1 MPRRDGFP
9 TNPEMLLNFNAAS
22 HKVFVTAYE
31 RALEGKLPA
40 GYIDKPL
47 LSLTLSL
54 RQGSLDQSQPVT
66 GEELKIGI
74 LSQYVAEDLPYNF
87 TCARHPEQLLDRYVE
102 VSKSI
107 GAVALNDELIMADN
121 LPTEGI
127 DADYVLTYAD
137 GKMRH
142 VSSFK
147 EKPAKQSIVAG
158 TYFAE
163 EALQYVQSEQ
173 MFRTPAQNVV
183 RRLVQIARTGN
194 IEDMHIM
201 SHRFDFKMTPDLPLN
216 GYESKAF
223 LERYTRN
230 MFAIAMRHRERLSFM
245 QAHGS
250 DVMYAAPDQQLY
262 DEYNS
267 AYLRAQILL
276 DKK

>member
-9 TNPEMLLNFNAAS
+9 TNPEMLLDFNAAS

-40 GYIDKPL
+40 EYVDKPL
-47 LSLTLSL
+47 TSLTLSL
-54 RQGSLDQSQPVT
+54 RQGSLDRSQTVT
-66 GEELKIGI
+66 SEELKIGV

-87 TCARHPEQLLDRYVE
+87 TCARHPEELLNRYVE
-102 VSKSI
+102 VSKSV
-107 GAVALNDELIMADN
+107 AQVALSDTLIMADT
-121 LPTEGI
+121 LPAEGI
-127 DADYVLTYAD
+127 DADYVLTYND

-163 EALQYVQSEQ
+163 EALQYVQSDK
-173 MFRTPAQNVV
+173 MFKTPAQNVV
-183 RRLVQIARTGN
+183 RRLVEIARTGD
-194 IEDMHIM
+194 IDDTRIM
-201 SHRFDFKMTPDLPLN
+201 SHQFDFKMTPALPLN
-216 GYESKAF
+216 GYESKGF
-223 LERYTRN
+223 LERYARN
-230 MFAIAMRHRERLSFM
+230 MFAAAMRHSERLAFM
-245 QAHGS
+245 QERSANET
-250 DVMYAAPDQQLY
+250 YIALDQQLY

-267 AYLRAQILL
+267 AYLRAQALL